1 MRYIPSRKAAQELGL
16 HPNTLRK
23 YADDGRIQTI
33 RTASGQ
39 RRYDV
44 DSFVRESADAHL
56 VCYCRVSSSKQR
68 DDLQRQVAH
77 MRELYP
83 QAEIIQDVGGGLNWK
98 RKGLLSL
105 LERLHSGDKLQV
117 VVAHRDRL
125 ARFGFEL
132 LVWLVERNGGQ
143 VVVLGGTDHSPE
155 QELIEDILA
164 ILHTFSC
171 RLHGLR
177 RYKDAIKAD
186 SGLSESGTGSDDP
199 VVAGSEPVVL

>member
-1 MRYIPSRKAAQELGL
+1 MR
-16 HPNTLRK
+16 
-23 YADDGRIQTI
+23 D
-33 RTASGQ
+33 
-39 RRYDV
+39 
-44 DSFVRESADAHL
+44 
-56 VCYCRVSSSKQR
+56 
-68 DDLQRQVAH
+68 
-77 MRELYP
+77 LYP

-155 QELIEDILA
+155 QELTEDILA

>member
-1 MRYIPSRKAAQELGL
+1 MQ
-16 HPNTLRK
+16 
-23 YADDGRIQTI
+23 D
-33 RTASGQ
+33 
-39 RRYDV
+39 
-44 DSFVRESADAHL
+44 
-56 VCYCRVSSSKQR
+56 
-68 DDLQRQVAH
+68 
-77 MRELYP
+77 LYP

-155 QELIEDILA
+155 QELTEDILA

-186 SGLSESGTGSDDP
+186 SGLSESGAGSDDP
-199 VVAGSEPVVL
+199 VVDGS